1 MRPDGL
7 QVRQR
12 SGERAARPAVDVQ
25 VSPADGPVDAVAV
38 CMLHIQRLITRDRER
53 TAGSRHYDNLE
64 NVPFS
69 FTQKFQNLA
78 LAISEFYSKQ
88 FLQYLYFQTHFRF

>member
-38 CMLHIQRLITRDRER
+38 CRVHIQRLITRDRER
-53 TAGSRHYDNLE
+53 TVITRPAGTAELL
-64 NVPFS
+64 
-69 FTQKFQNLA
+69 FTMFDVFCVYA
-78 LAISEFYSKQ
+78 LISVSI
-88 FLQYLYFQTHFRF
+88 